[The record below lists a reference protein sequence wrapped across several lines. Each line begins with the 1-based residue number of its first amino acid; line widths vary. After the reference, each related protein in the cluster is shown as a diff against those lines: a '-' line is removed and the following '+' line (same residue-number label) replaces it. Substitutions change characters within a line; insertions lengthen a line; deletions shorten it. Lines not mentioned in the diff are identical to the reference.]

1 MIDSLLSISLSLL
14 LLFSPPFLSF
24 SLVPVGRER
33 ERERERDETEDDHKR
48 DVRKKEADLITYR
61 PTVSVF
67 IP

>member
-1 MIDSLLSISLSLL
+1 MIDSLLSISLVVVLSSILILL
-14 LLFSPPFLSF
+14 SHSC
-24 SLVPVGRER
+24 G
-33 ERERERDETEDDHKR
+33 ERERDETEDDHKR